1 MRSQKLAS
9 EVGVFEQSTFDVLKG
24 VRARG
29 CLLVSSDCAK
39 MVADQAFG
47 AKMGETLAIVEA
59 EHQTGEV
66 APAGLGRVAGA
77 CGAKVRLEATAMG
90 ANAGELSGADTNH
103 QASLA

>member
-47 AKMGETLAIVEA
+47 AEMGETLAIVEA

-77 CGAKVRLEATAMG
+77 CGAKVRLEATGLGVSPAFTG
-90 ANAGELSGADTNH
+90 GTGS
-103 QASLA
+103 